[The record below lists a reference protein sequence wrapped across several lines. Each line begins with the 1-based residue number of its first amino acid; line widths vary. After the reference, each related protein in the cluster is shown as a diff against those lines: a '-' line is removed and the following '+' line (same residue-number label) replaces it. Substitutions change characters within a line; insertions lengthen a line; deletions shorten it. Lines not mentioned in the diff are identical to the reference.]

1 MAQDCFFCRLMR
13 SFGITGLGALLGA
26 GAGSL
31 AGLARPQIAYSAI
44 AGGLVLMF
52 VVQKLVSRRR
62 QR

>member
-1 MAQDCFFCRLMR
+1 MR